1 MDRGIIVVGGGPV
14 GSALGL
20 MLPGALVLEAATF
33 PRDKPCGEGLM
44 PAGAEVLRQAG
55 VDLKGEGF
63 PALRGVR
70 YSLPRGEFAR
80 AAFARGCG
88 YGTRRTRL
96 DQLLAE
102 RAGIRTG
109 VRVTAVRP
117 LIDRVEVD
125 TTEGTLVGSALIA
138 ADGIRSPVARMLGWW
153 RPSRGRARYGLVG
166 HLAVEWPG
174 QDVEVGL
181 LGEVETYLAPVGPG
195 EVLVAVLGSRSGLRG
210 PDLKGE
216 ESYRA
221 IIDRI
226 HPDLSDAPLLS
237 RLRGAGPFN
246 LRPSRVAQGRV
257 FLAGDAAGFLDP
269 LTGDAMSAGLSQ
281 ARALASFLEGD
292 LDRAAPRYRDWVAAQ
307 WRRRAFVATL
317 ARALSGSSWLS
328 RRAISGASRRPQ
340 ALQALLSVNDGS
352 RPLRSVAA
360 RDWAALLGGGFR

>member
-55 VDLKGEGF
+55 VDLREEGF

-70 YSLPRGEFAR
+70 YSLPGGEFAR
-80 AAFARGCG
+80 AAFARGSG

-96 DQLLAE
+96 DKLLAE

-125 TTEGTLVGSALIA
+125 TTEGTLVGSALVA

-166 HLAVEWPG
+166 HLAADWPG

-181 LGEVETYLAPVGPG
+181 LGDVETYLAPVGPG
-195 EVLVAVLGSRSGLRG
+195 EVLVAVLGSRGGLRG

-226 HPDLSDAPLLS
+226 HPDLSDAALLS

-281 ARALASFLEGD
+281 ARALANFLEGD

-328 RRAISGASRRPQ
+328 RRAIRGASRRPQ